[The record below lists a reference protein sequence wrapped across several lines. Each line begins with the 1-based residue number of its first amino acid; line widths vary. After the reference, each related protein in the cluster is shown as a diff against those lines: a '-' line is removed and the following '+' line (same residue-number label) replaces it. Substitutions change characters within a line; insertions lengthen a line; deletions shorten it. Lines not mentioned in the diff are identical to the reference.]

1 VTTGRTIELAVAVL
15 LLVAGVVLYR
25 RPRDKAGRSD
35 TYGSQG
41 AVLLFIVAAIVA
53 VHALHLMD
61 YHPTRAEADMMR
73 ARAQ

>member
-1 VTTGRTIELAVAVL
+1 VTAGRAIELAVAVL

-25 RPRDKAGRSD
+25 RRDGSD
-35 TYGSQG
+35 NYGSQG
-41 AVLLFIVAAIVA
+41 AVLLFIVAAMVA

-61 YHPTRAEADMMR
+61 YHPTSAEADMMR

>member
-1 VTTGRTIELAVAVL
+1 VTTGRAIELAVAVL
-15 LLVAGVVLYR
+15 LLVVGVVLYR
-25 RPRDKAGRSD
+25 RRDRSD

>member
-1 VTTGRTIELAVAVL
+1 
-15 LLVAGVVLYR
+15 VVLYR
-25 RPRDKAGRSD
+25 RRDKSD
-35 TYGSQG
+35 SYGSQG

-61 YHPTRAEADMMR
+61 YHPTAAEADMMR